1 MNHGYCK
8 NCFWYRWNYCFMQD
22 VETNDNYY
30 CPDYYNRKREKNT
43 LTKTINEWIEKKQ
56 CSKEKINEIIR
67 KYQIQLEKDSIRT
80 F

>member
-1 MNHGYCK
+1 
-8 NCFWYRWNYCFMQD
+8 MQD
-22 VETNDNYY
+22 VETNDNSY

-43 LTKTINEWIEKKQ
+43 LTKTINKWIEKKQ

>member
-1 MNHGYCK
+1 
-8 NCFWYRWNYCFMQD
+8 MQN
-22 VETNDNYY
+22 VETEDNSY
-30 CPDYYNRKREKNT
+30 CPDYYNRKREKKT

-56 CSKEKINEIIR
+56 CSKEEINEIIR